1 MVAIQV
7 HPKDKKS
14 GRRDIARVKVMVFD
28 PLSPYSQEQAK
39 PDC

>member
-14 GRRDIARVKVMVFD
+14 GRGDIARVKVMVFN
-28 PLSPYSQEQAK
+28 PLSPYNQEQAK